1 VAALH
6 EYLSDTEIEAL
17 CHSLGH
23 RWRQRT
29 LGPGITV
36 RSMVYRGL
44 HPDQSIRATLA
55 DLAAG
60 DDRLEQP
67 PADPSWCEARDRL
80 PKALWPELLKTSVA
94 RLERLVGQKHLAFG
108 RPVYLAD
115 GSTVSMPDTPSLVR
129 AFGRAGNRHGRSRFP
144 VARITF
150 LTRWGAEAVA
160 AYRLG
165 PYRQAE
171 DTQFHALWDEIP
183 SGAICLFDKH
193 FTSFYNLAKLPQ
205 RGVDCLGPLH
215 ARRDPKRLISR
226 GRRLGKN
233 DWLVPL
239 ELTPQLRKK
248 YNDPSLPERLWVRL
262 LRVRFRR
269 GRKKHTLWLVTT
281 LTDGHL
287 YPLNLLAELYRD
299 RWGIETRIG
308 SLKTTLQMSV
318 LRSKAAAHVRSEVA
332 AIVLAHNLVW
342 TLIHQAAKEA
352 GTPAARISFTGAVQ
366 TVLAFS
372 GALRYAP
379 PAARPATYRRM
390 LQAIARHV
398 NPHRPGRVEPRLV
411 KRDPVG
417 YCFLTIPRDKAR
429 QKCLS

>member
-1 VAALH
+1 VAALN

-17 CHSLGH
+17 CRSLGH

-44 HPDQSIRATLA
+44 HPDRSIRATLL

-60 DDRLEQP
+60 DERLTRP
-67 PADPSWCEARDRL
+67 PAGPSWCEARDRL
-80 PKALWPELLKTSVA
+80 PKALWPELIDASVA
-94 RLERLVGQKHLAFG
+94 RLDRLVGQQYLFRG
-108 RPVYLAD
+108 RSVYIAD
-115 GSTVSMPDTPSLVR
+115 GSTLSMPDTPSLVR
-129 AFGRAGNRHGRSRFP
+129 TFGRAGNRHGRSRFP
-144 VARITF
+144 IARITF
-150 LTRWGAEAVA
+150 LTRWGAEAVT

-165 PYRQAE
+165 RYRESE
-171 DTQFHALWDEIP
+171 DVQFRALWDAIP
-183 SGAICLFDKH
+183 GGSICLFDRH

-205 RGVDCLGPLH
+205 RGVDCLGPLN
-215 ARRDPKRLISR
+215 ACRDPKRLISQ

-233 DWLVPL
+233 EWLVPL
-239 ELTPQLRKK
+239 ELSPQLRKK

-262 LRVRFRR
+262 LRVRFRC
-269 GRKKHTLWLVTT
+269 GCKKHTLWLVTT
-281 LTDGHL
+281 LTDTHL
-287 YPLNLLAELYRD
+287 YPLKRLAELYRD

-318 LRSKAAAHVRSEVA
+318 LRSQTAAHVRSEVA
-332 AIVLAHNLVW
+332 AIVLGHNLVW
-342 TLIHQAAKEA
+342 TLIHQAAQET
-352 GTPAARISFTGAVQ
+352 GTPAARISFTGTVQ

-372 GALRYAP
+372 GALRYAAP
-379 PAARPATYRRM
+379 VARAATYRRM
-390 LQAIARHV
+390 LHAIARNV
-398 NPHRPGRVEPRLV
+398 NPDRPGRVEPRLV

-417 YCFLTIPRDKAR
+417 YCFLMIPRDKAR